1 MKYKNIVAMLPNEL
15 REIYNQVFDQN
26 FTKGYTMLEYVNK
39 MLEFNILVFDYIKT
53 LPNLMDHKDHKV
65 EQGPKDKGPQGH
77 KVRRRTTRTTW
88 TKR

>member
-1 MKYKNIVAMLPNEL
+1 MKIKNIVDALPSEL

-53 LPNLMDHKDHKV
+53 LS
-65 EQGPKDKGPQGH
+65 QGPQGDTGPQGPQGPQGH
-77 KVRRRTTRTTW
+77 KR
-88 TKR
+88 